1 MIKQD
6 NFFSQYWHSKY
17 VRRNIALAWPLALN
31 ALLMQSMLM
40 IDTLLVSPLGEV
52 SLAAMGIATT
62 IVAFIMGIQ
71 MALANGSQ
79 LVMSRA
85 VGSQSQQA
93 LTQACWSAMAINF
106 VVAAGF
112 WLILLLFESDIV
124 ALITADEAL
133 QQQVL
138 RYLAV
143 AKYVVLFNAVTQV
156 LIALFNSLGQTK
168 IAFKGYLIELPI
180 NAALSYAFIYG
191 LTIGDVSLTPQLG
204 VVGAAVGSIVAIAV
218 RFIFLGVC
226 VLKLENQ
233 SALLSLRINTAT
245 ESPTS
250 FLANMRK
257 HAIEIFPVAV
267 NVTML
272 SIGVSVYQLLYSQLS
287 INAYVAITL
296 MLPWMRAGGQ
306 FITAWAHS
314 SAISISQ
321 AIGSRQLQDLE
332 DNVNVSIQL
341 AVVISVLTMMFFWIL
356 SFWVADIYPEMTPET
371 YQALAVIAPI
381 YILLP
386 LVRGYNTVH
395 GHVLRAMGYT
405 TSVFK
410 INFTGQWVV
419 SIPLCALLILYF
431 DASIFWAFAIQP
443 FEEIIK
449 AGPFRYLARKAVKD
463 FSEQDAQRLSY

>member
-1 MIKQD
+1 MQFINRYIQ
-6 NFFSQYWHSKY
+6 NQY
-17 VRRNIALAWPLALN
+17 VRNNIALAWPLALN

-40 IDTLLVSPLGEV
+40 IDTLLVSPLGEIP
-52 SLAAMGIATT
+52 LAAMGIATT

-85 VGSQSQQA
+85 VGSKNALA
-93 LTQACWSAMAINF
+93 LTKSCWSGMSINF
-106 VVAAGF
+106 SVALLF
-112 WLILLLFESDIV
+112 WSVLLLFEESIV
-124 ALITADEAL
+124 ALITQDVAL
-133 QQQVL
+133 QAEVL
-138 RYLAV
+138 RYLSV

-156 LIALFNSLGQTK
+156 CIALFNSLGKTK

-180 NAALSYAFIYG
+180 NAVLSYAFIYG
-191 LTIGDVSLTPQLG
+191 TAFTPELG
-204 VVGAAVGSIVAIAV
+204 VVGAAVGSLVAIFV
-218 RFIFLGVC
+218 RFIYLALC
-226 VLKLENQ
+226 VSTLDNISLKL
-233 SALLSLRINTAT
+233 ALNIHEALINA
-245 ESPTS
+245 
-250 FLANMRK
+250 RK
-257 HAIEIFPVAV
+257 HFMEIFPVAA

-296 MLPWMRAGGQ
+296 VLPWMRAGGQ

-321 AIGSRQLQDLE
+321 AIGSKKLHDLE
-332 DNVNVSIQL
+332 DNVNISINL
-341 AVVISVLTMMFFWIL
+341 AVAISLMTMGFFFIL
-356 SFWVADIYPEMTPET
+356 SFWIADIYPDMADET
-371 YQALAVIAPI
+371 YQALAIIAPI
-381 YILLP
+381 YIILP

-395 GHVLRAMGYT
+395 GHVLRAMGHT
-405 TSVFK
+405 TAVFK
-410 INFTGQWVV
+410 INFTGQWLI

-449 AGPFRYLARKAVKD
+449 AFPFRFLARKAVKE
-463 FSEQDAQRLSY
+463 FSHHDAEKLSY

>member
-1 MIKQD
+1 MQFINRYIHNQ
-6 NFFSQYWHSKY
+6 Y
-17 VRRNIALAWPLALN
+17 VRNNIALAWPLALN

-40 IDTLLVSPLGEV
+40 IDTLLVSPLGEIP
-52 SLAAMGIATT
+52 LAAMGIATT

-85 VGSQSQQA
+85 VGSKNALA
-93 LTQACWSAMAINF
+93 LTKSCWSGMSINF
-106 VVAAGF
+106 SVALLF
-112 WLILLLFESDIV
+112 WSVLLLFEESIV
-124 ALITADEAL
+124 ALITQDVAL
-133 QQQVL
+133 QAEVL
-138 RYLAV
+138 RYLSV

-156 LIALFNSLGQTK
+156 CIALFNSLSKTK

-180 NAALSYAFIYG
+180 NAVLSYAFIYG
-191 LTIGDVSLTPQLG
+191 TAFTPELG
-204 VVGAAVGSIVAIAV
+204 VVGAAVGSLVAIFV
-218 RFIFLGVC
+218 RFIYLALC
-226 VLKLENQ
+226 VSTLDNISLKL
-233 SALLSLRINTAT
+233 ALNIHEALINA
-245 ESPTS
+245 
-250 FLANMRK
+250 RK
-257 HAIEIFPVAV
+257 HFMEIFPVAA

-296 MLPWMRAGGQ
+296 VLPWMRAGGQ

-321 AIGSRQLQDLE
+321 AIGSKKLHDLE
-332 DNVNVSIQL
+332 DNVNISINL
-341 AVVISVLTMMFFWIL
+341 AVAISLMTMGFFFIL
-356 SFWVADIYPEMTPET
+356 SFWIADIYPDMADET
-371 YQALAVIAPI
+371 YQALAIIAPI
-381 YILLP
+381 YIILP

-395 GHVLRAMGYT
+395 GHVLRAMGHT
-405 TSVFK
+405 TAVFK
-410 INFTGQWVV
+410 INFTGQWLI

-449 AGPFRYLARKAVKD
+449 AFPFRFLARKAVKE
-463 FSEQDAQRLSY
+463 FSHHDAEKLSY